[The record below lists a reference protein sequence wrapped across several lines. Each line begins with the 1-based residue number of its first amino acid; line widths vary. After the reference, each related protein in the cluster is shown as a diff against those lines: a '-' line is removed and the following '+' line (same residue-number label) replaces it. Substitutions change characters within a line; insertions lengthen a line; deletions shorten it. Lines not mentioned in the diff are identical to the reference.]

1 MFSECDCF
9 MPGVL
14 SGVGVCNTKTGQC
27 VCKPS
32 ATSRRCDECAEGFYS
47 LNENSLF
54 GCTGKSLFLLNG

>member
-1 MFSECDCF
+1 

-14 SGVGVCNTKTGQC
+14 SGVGVCNPKSGQC

-32 ATSRRCDECAEGFYS
+32 ATSRRCDECSEGFYS

-54 GCTGKSLFLLNG
+54 GCTGNYYR

>member
-1 MFSECDCF
+1 

-32 ATSRRCDECAEGFYS
+32 ATSRRCDECSEGFYS

-54 GCTGKSLFLLNG
+54 GCTGKQLNSLEFWKIQKFK

>member
-1 MFSECDCF
+1 

-54 GCTGKSLFLLNG
+54 GCTGKLSNTYNLLKLKQ